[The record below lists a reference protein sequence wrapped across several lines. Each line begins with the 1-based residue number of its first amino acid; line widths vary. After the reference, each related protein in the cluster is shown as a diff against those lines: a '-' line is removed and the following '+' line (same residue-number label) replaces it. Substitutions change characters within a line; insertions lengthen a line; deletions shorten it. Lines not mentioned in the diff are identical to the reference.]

1 MNTEPKNVHMYMLP
15 EDGQSEMESDQSY
28 RSAELSQAQAHGPSE
43 AGRGWSKWD
52 RDGVRDVHRRGGE
65 RER

>member
-1 MNTEPKNVHMYMLP
+1 VNTEPKNVHMYMLH

-43 AGRGWSKWD
+43 AGRGWPT
-52 RDGVRDVHRRGGE
+52 VCCY
-65 RER
+65 